1 MNTLLWIYVA
11 LYIALESYEIL
22 WQKADS
28 MMGMLLRMHR
38 YYARNILLFLLMHP
52 TYYFVIYLVLEQGLS
67 PLLGVILFVKTFDIA
82 TKIVLI
88 EQVFVKR
95 KLSQEMTM
103 MLLTPLGNWMP
114 YIPLLIYPP
123 LLFAAL
129 YM

>member
-1 MNTLLWIYVA
+1 MNTLLWIYIA
-11 LYIALESYEIL
+11 IYFALESYEIL

-38 YYARNILLFLLMHP
+38 YYARSVVLFLLMHP
-52 TYYFVIYLVLEQGLS
+52 TFYFVIFLVLEQGLS

-88 EQVFVKR
+88 EQVFIKR
-95 KLSQEMTM
+95 RLSQKMTL
-103 MLLTPLGNWMP
+103 MLLTPLGNYLP
-114 YIPLLIYPP
+114 YVPLLIYPP
-123 LLFAAL
+123 MLFVAL